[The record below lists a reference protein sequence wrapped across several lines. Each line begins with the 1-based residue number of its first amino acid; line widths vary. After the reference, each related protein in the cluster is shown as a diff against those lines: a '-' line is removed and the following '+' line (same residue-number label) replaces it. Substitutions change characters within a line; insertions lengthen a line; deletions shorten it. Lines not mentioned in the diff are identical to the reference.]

1 MSAERASA
9 TFDLPVHGDAGHR
22 CAQCESRLC
31 ARVEELPGVLR
42 VECESNGPMRI
53 EFDPSQVTEED
64 LSAETHRYG
73 AELEGVFAHA
83 VWHVTGLD

>member
-1 MSAERASA
+1 VSAERASA
-9 TFDLPVHGDAGHR
+9 AFDLPVHADAGHR

-42 VECESNGPMRI
+42 VECEANGPMRI
-53 EFDPSQVTEED
+53 EFDPSQVSEAD
-64 LSAETHRYG
+64 LSAATRRYG

>member
-9 TFDLPVHGDAGHR
+9 TFELPTHGGTAHR
-22 CAQCESRLC
+22 CTQCESRLC
-31 ARVEELPGVLR
+31 ARVEEVPGVLR
-42 VECESNGPMRI
+42 VECEARGPMRV
-53 EFDPSQVTEED
+53 EFDPELVTREQLD
-64 LSAETHRYG
+64 AETRSYS

>member
-9 TFDLPVHGDAGHR
+9 TFDLPTHGGRAHR

-31 ARVEELPGVLR
+31 ARVEEVPGVLR
-42 VECESNGPMRI
+42 VECESSGPMRV
-53 EFDPSQVTEED
+53 EFDPSQVTKEQLD
-64 LSAETHRYG
+64 VETRRYG
-73 AELEGVFAHA
+73 AELEGVFSHA

>member
-1 MSAERASA
+1 MSARRATA
-9 TFDLPVHGDAGHR
+9 TFDLPARAAEGHR

-31 ARVEELPGVLR
+31 ARVEELPGVVR
-42 VECESNGPMRI
+42 VECEENGPMRV
-53 EFDPSQVTEED
+53 EFDPSVVSEDRLGEE
-64 LSAETHRYG
+64 TRRYG